1 MVLLHHGGEFF
12 GRRQIGPTLKQFAF
26 AAQNQNLKRS
36 RADWNPKLRRN
47 APIEIRDSEDVASRI
62 VRDIFGGVTGLKPFR
77 FRVQAASDQCIHDRP
92 HGCVVLFLKAQ
103 VRDHPEF
110 GVAQT
115 IFRNAIAH
123 GSRLSASADDAT
135 TIMVT

>member
-62 VRDIFGGVTGLKPFR
+62 VRDIFGGVTGLKLFR
-77 FRVQAASDQCIHDRP
+77 FRVQAASDQCIHDARMGAWCFFSKRKFVIIRNSELPRQYSGTRSPTVLACRHPPMMRP
-92 HGCVVLFLKAQ
+92 Q
-103 VRDHPEF
+103 
-110 GVAQT
+110 
-115 IFRNAIAH
+115 
-123 GSRLSASADDAT
+123 
-135 TIMVT
+135 